1 MSLCIYS
8 INPIT
13 RRSFAMSNSIN
24 SLLSD
29 SYKYTHFNMYPS
41 DMTSMYSYIESRGG
55 MYPETLFFGMRNY
68 LTEYLSKPFSKAD
81 LDLVDEIITE
91 HMPTIKFNRAGWDH
105 ILNKHGG
112 HLPLRI
118 RSVKEGTVVP
128 TRNVLVTAEST
139 DPVVPWVVGH
149 VETTMLR
156 MWYPTTV
163 ATRSMFIKRIIESG
177 MRETADGESMAGLP
191 YMLHDFGMRGA
202 PGSQAAGISGAA
214 HLINFVGTDNV
225 DALMYL
231 NNMYGRA
238 DYGRSIA
245 ATEHTI
251 MTSYGRNNEIEPYLR
266 AIDVY
271 GFPGAII
278 SIVGDS
284 YDIFNVCD
292 HILPQLKD
300 KIIVSGARLVL
311 RPDSGD
317 PLMVL
322 PRILKSLEKT
332 FGTTINSK
340 GYKVLHPCIRV
351 IWGDGINESSI
362 MGMIDLLKSLGFSVE
377 NIVFGCGGYLL
388 QGLTRDTNQFAM
400 KSSSVNRNGIWVD
413 VSKDPV
419 TDHSKRSRSGRVTLY
434 RNNEGV
440 YHSGI
445 ITGEPDELV
454 TTYENGE
461 IMNLP
466 SFDDVR
472 ATAASWM
479 VA

>member
-1 MSLCIYS
+1 MS
-8 INPIT
+8 INPIIT
-13 RRSFAMSNSIN
+13 
-24 SLLSD
+24 D
-29 SYKYTHFNMYPS
+29 SYKYSHFNMYPK
-41 DMTSMYSYIESRGG
+41 DMIGMYSYIESRGG

-68 LTEYLSKPFSKAD
+68 LQEYLSSPFTKAD
-81 LDLVDEIITE
+81 LDYVDEIITE
-91 HMPTIKFNRAGWDH
+91 HMPSIKFNRAGWNH

-112 HLPLRI
+112 HLPIRI

-128 TRNVLVTAEST
+128 THNVLVTVEST
-139 DPVVPWVVGH
+139 DPMVPWVVGH
-149 VETTMLR
+149 VETSLLR
-156 MWYPTTV
+156 VWYPTTV
-163 ATRSMFIKRIIESG
+163 ATRSMFIKRTIEEA

-202 PGSQAAGISGAA
+202 PGQQAAGISGAA

-231 NNMYGRA
+231 NKIYGRA

-245 ATEHTI
+245 ATEHTV
-251 MTSYGRNNEIEPYLR
+251 MTSYGRDHEIDAYINV
-266 AIDVY
+266 IDTY
-271 GFPGAII
+271 GIPGAVV

-300 KIIVSGARLVL
+300 KILNCGARIVL

-317 PLMVL
+317 PVMIL

-340 GYKVLHPCIRV
+340 GYKVLHPSIRV

-362 MGMIDLLKSLGFSVE
+362 MSMIDMLKHTQFSVE

-388 QGLTRDTNQFAM
+388 QGLTRDTNKFAM
-400 KSSSVNRNGIWVD
+400 KTSSVNRNGIWVD
-413 VSKDPV
+413 VSKNPV
-419 TDHSKRSRSGRVTLY
+419 TDFNKRSRSGRVTLY

-440 YHSGI
+440 YHSSI
-445 ITGEPDELV
+445 VTGEPDELI

-461 IMNLP
+461 IMNLQTYNE
-466 SFDDVR
+466 VR
-472 ATAASWM
+472 SIVGGM
-479 VA
+479 